1 MGTSNGT
8 NNAYI
13 NDIKKACEVMRNGGI
28 ILYPTD
34 TVWGIGCDATNSKA
48 VAKVYRLKQRCD
60 SKALIILLDNEN
72 QLQRYVYNV
81 PDIAYELI
89 DVSIKPLTII
99 YDNGINL
106 SKELLAEDNSIG
118 IRITREEFSRQL
130 CRAFRKPIVST
141 SANISGQPT
150 PNCFKDISQE
160 IKQNVDYIVEYN
172 QQNTEPHQPSSV
184 IKLSD
189 DGIVKILRN

>member
-1 MGTSNGT
+1 MTTSNGIE
-8 NNAYI
+8 NAYL

-34 TVWGIGCDATNSKA
+34 TVWGIGCDATNNEA
-48 VAKVYRLKQRCD
+48 VAKVYKLKQRSD

-72 QLQRYVYNV
+72 HLQRYVYNV

-118 IRITREEFSRQL
+118 IRVTREEFSRQL

-150 PNCFKDISQE
+150 PNCFHEISQE
-160 IKQNVDYIVEYN
+160 IKQSVDYIVKYN

-184 IKLSD
+184 IKLSN
-189 DGIVKILRN
+189 DGIIKILRN